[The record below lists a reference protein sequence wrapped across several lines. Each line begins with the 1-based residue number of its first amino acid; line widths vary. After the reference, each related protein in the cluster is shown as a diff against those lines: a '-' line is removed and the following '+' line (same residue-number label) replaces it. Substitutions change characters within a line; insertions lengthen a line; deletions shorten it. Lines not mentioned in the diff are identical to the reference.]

1 MSFVDPAAHSALIVV
16 DVQKEF
22 DEPYWGRRDNPDAD
36 ANIAALVAAF
46 EAAGRPVVLVQHR
59 SDDPGE
65 GFSPGTRGHEL
76 KDYLADV
83 QPALRVAKTV
93 NSAFHGTPDLHEWL
107 TRQAITDVVIC
118 GITTNHCCDTTARV
132 AGNLGYAMS
141 FVLDAT
147 HTFDRAAPDGTLMTA
162 EELSRATA
170 TNLHDEFGEVVS
182 TQDVVRVLG
191 PGR

>member
-1 MSFVDPAAHSALIVV
+1 MVV
-16 DVQKEF
+16 
-22 DEPYWGRRDNPDAD
+22 
-36 ANIAALVAAF
+36 
-46 EAAGRPVVLVQHR
+46 
-59 SDDPGE
+59 
-65 GFSPGTRGHEL
+65 
-76 KDYLADV
+76 
-83 QPALRVAKTV
+83 
-93 NSAFHGTPDLHEWL
+93 
-107 TRQAITDVVIC
+107 C

-132 AGNLGYAMS
+132 AGNLGYRMW

-162 EELSRATA
+162 EELSRAMA